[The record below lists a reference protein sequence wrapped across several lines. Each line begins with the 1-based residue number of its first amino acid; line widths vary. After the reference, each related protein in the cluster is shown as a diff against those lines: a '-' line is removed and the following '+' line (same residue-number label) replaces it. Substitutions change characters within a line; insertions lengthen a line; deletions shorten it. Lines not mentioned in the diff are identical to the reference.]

1 MAGTVTYVKV
11 EHRSRGVTKIKATWL
26 ADASGDATA
35 TVIGV
40 GFGKLV
46 AVAIPVNSLGAA
58 DSVGNAIFTLKDVY
72 GTTIWSFDTDQ
83 LKFAG
88 TTTGDTTGGAAE
100 DLFTTS
106 VAHGLAEND
115 IVRFTARTGGTLPA
129 LNTNYYVIADSL
141 AATTFRL
148 SATLGGASIEIG
160 ATDITAATWVNVTQ
174 RVALYRRP
182 TMVISDAAGAAISA
196 ADTAPNVNRDI
207 EVAGKLT
214 LTVAEGGNLGTGDI
228 YFVIDEAG
236 LGDNAL
242 TI

>member
-46 AVAIPVNSLGAA
+46 AVAIPVNSLGAG

-72 GTTIWSFDTDQ
+72 GTTLWSFDTDQ
-83 LKFAG
+83 LKFG
-88 TTTGDTTGGAAE
+88 STTTGDDTGGAAE
-100 DLFTTS
+100 DLFTTG

-115 IVRFTARTGGTLPA
+115 IVRFLSKTGGTLPT
-129 LNTNYYVIADSL
+129 LNTDYYVIASNL
-141 AATTFRL
+141 TATTFRI
-148 SATLGGASIEIG
+148 SATLGGASIDMG
-160 ATDITAATWVNVTQ
+160 SDITASTWVNVTQ

-214 LTVAEGGNLGTGDI
+214 LTVAQGGNLGTGDI